1 MFCIKTKQTYLVR
14 EFLSLTLFLKFN
26 LSSVKTE
33 RLVAV
38 CVLLCWQ
45 EFAVRRRMGMK
56 ELQQDQLEEV
66 MTQGHLVGEKADW
79 LLEEHRKV
87 QAQMEK
93 MYDEEVARQRILLE
107 EKLEKRK
114 ALAKLEVGQVLH
126 Y

>member
-1 MFCIKTKQTYLVR
+1 M
-14 EFLSLTLFLKFN
+14 
-26 LSSVKTE
+26 TE

-114 ALAKLEVGQVLH
+114 ALAKLEVGLVLH

>member
-1 MFCIKTKQTYLVR
+1 MFCLKTKQTYLDR

-26 LSSVKTE
+26 PSSVKTE

-114 ALAKLEVGQVLH
+114 ALAKLEVGLVLH

>member
-1 MFCIKTKQTYLVR
+1 
-14 EFLSLTLFLKFN
+14 
-26 LSSVKTE
+26 
-33 RLVAV
+33 
-38 CVLLCWQ
+38 
-45 EFAVRRRMGMK
+45 MK

-93 MYDEEVARQRILLE
+93 MYDKEVARQRILLE

-114 ALAKLEVGQVLH
+114 ALAKLEVGLVLH

>member
-26 LSSVKTE
+26 LSSAKTE
-33 RLVAV
+33 KLVAV

-114 ALAKLEVGQVLH
+114 ALAKLEVGLVLH

>member
-1 MFCIKTKQTYLVR
+1 
-14 EFLSLTLFLKFN
+14 
-26 LSSVKTE
+26 
-33 RLVAV
+33 
-38 CVLLCWQ
+38 
-45 EFAVRRRMGMK
+45 MGMK